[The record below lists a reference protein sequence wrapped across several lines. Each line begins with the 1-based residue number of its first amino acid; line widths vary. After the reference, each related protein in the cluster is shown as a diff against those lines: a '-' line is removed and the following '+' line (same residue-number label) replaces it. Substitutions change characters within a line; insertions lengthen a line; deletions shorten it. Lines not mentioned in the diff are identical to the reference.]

1 MQVIL
6 TKTFQDASD
15 VDLMIFQRVG
25 EYEDVIKVDHYED
38 ISHVSEDMVHEG
50 LERSGS
56 IGEPHRHDQEFEG
69 AIACPEGCF
78 PLMAR
83 CAPNIVVASTKVEL
97 SVDLCAAQL
106 VEEVGDKWNRVPI
119 LSSNLV
125 EVTEVHTESQGAI
138 LLLREEDWGTAW

>member
-1 MQVIL
+1 VEQALLGFGMQVIL

-56 IGEPHRHDQEFEG
+56 IGESDWHD
-69 AIACPEGCF
+69 
-78 PLMAR
+78 
-83 CAPNIVVASTKVEL
+83 
-97 SVDLCAAQL
+97 
-106 VEEVGDKWNRVPI
+106 
-119 LSSNLV
+119 
-125 EVTEVHTESQGAI
+125 
-138 LLLREEDWGTAW
+138 